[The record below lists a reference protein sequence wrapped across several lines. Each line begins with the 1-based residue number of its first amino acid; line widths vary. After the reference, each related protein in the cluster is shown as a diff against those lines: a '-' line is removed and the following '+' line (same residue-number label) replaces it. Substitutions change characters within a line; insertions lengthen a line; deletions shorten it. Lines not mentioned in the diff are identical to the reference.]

1 MKVIVCKDYDEMS
14 EEAAQ
19 IFIKQIQ
26 EKHDS
31 VLGLATGSSPIGMY
45 KELIKANN
53 DGAIDFKDVITF
65 NLDEYVGL
73 NKDHPASYYY
83 FMNENLFNHINIDK
97 KNTHIPHAEGADL
110 EKAAE
115 DYEESLSHYE
125 IDLQVLGV
133 GKNGHIGFNEPGDDL
148 SSVTYVQE
156 LSESTRVANSRF
168 FDDIDDVP
176 KFAITMGVGS
186 IFKAKKIVLIA
197 SGNQKSFAIDY
208 LLNSKKISSKV
219 PVSLLNLHPDVTVII
234 DEKLASLVIK

>member
-1 MKVIVCKDYDEMS
+1 MKLIVCKDYDEMS
-14 EEAAQ
+14 KEAAQ
-19 IFIKQIQ
+19 IFIEQI
-26 EKHDS
+26 KNKSNS

-45 KELIKANN
+45 KELIKANES
-53 DGAIDFKDVITF
+53 GSIDFKDVTTF

-73 NKDHPASYYY
+73 SKDHPASYYY

-97 KNTHIPHAEGADL
+97 NNTHIPNAKNNLD
-110 EKAAE
+110 KAAKE
-115 DYEESLSHYE
+115 YEEALSHYE

-186 IFKAKKIVLIA
+186 ILKAKKIVLIA
-197 SGNQKSFAIDY
+197 SGSQKSFAIDY
-208 LLNSKKISSKV
+208 LLNSNKISTKV
-219 PVSLLNLHPDVTVII
+219 PVSLLNLHKDVTVVI
-234 DEKLASLVIK
+234 DEKLANLVIK

>member
-1 MKVIVCKDYDEMS
+1 M
-14 EEAAQ
+14 
-19 IFIKQIQ
+19 
-26 EKHDS
+26 
-31 VLGLATGSSPIGMY
+31 
-45 KELIKANN
+45 
-53 DGAIDFKDVITF
+53 
-65 NLDEYVGL
+65 
-73 NKDHPASYYY
+73 
-83 FMNENLFNHINIDK
+83 
-97 KNTHIPHAEGADL
+97 
-110 EKAAE
+110 
-115 DYEESLSHYE
+115 
-125 IDLQVLGV
+125 LGV

>member
-1 MKVIVCKDYDEMS
+1 MKVIVCKDYDEIS
-14 EEAAQ
+14 RKAAQ

-45 KELIKANN
+45 KELIKANKE
-53 DGAIDFKDVITF
+53 GTIDFKDVITF

-73 NKDHPASYYY
+73 KKDHPASYYY

-97 KNTHIPHAEGADL
+97 KNTHIPHAENHELD
-110 EKAAE
+110 KAAKE
-115 DYEESLSHYE
+115 YEEMLSHYE

-148 SSVTYVQE
+148 SAVTYVQE

-197 SGNQKSFAIDY
+197 SGSQKSFAIDY

-219 PVSLLNLHPDVTVII
+219 PVSLLNLHQDVTVII

>member
-14 EEAAQ
+14 RKAAQ

-45 KELIKANN
+45 KELIKANKE
-53 DGAIDFKDVITF
+53 GTIDFKDVITF

-73 NKDHPASYYY
+73 KKDHPASYYY

-97 KNTHIPHAEGADL
+97 KNTHIPHAENHELD
-110 EKAAE
+110 KAAKE
-115 DYEESLSHYE
+115 YEEMLSHYE

-148 SSVTYVQE
+148 SAVTYVQE

-197 SGNQKSFAIDY
+197 SGSQKSFAIDY

-219 PVSLLNLHPDVTVII
+219 PVSLLNLHQDVTVII

>member
-1 MKVIVCKDYDEMS
+1 MNLIVCKDYDEMS
-14 EEAAQ
+14 REAAN

-26 EKHDS
+26 EKKDS

-45 KELIKANN
+45 KELIEANKA
-53 DGAIDFKDVITF
+53 GKIDFKDVITF

-73 NKDHPASYYY
+73 SKEHPASYYY

-97 KNTHIPHAEGADL
+97 KNTHIPHAENNNLD
-110 EKAAE
+110 KAAKE
-115 DYEESLSHYE
+115 YEQMLSNYE

-148 SSVTYVQE
+148 STITYVQE

-168 FDDIDDVP
+168 FDDLDDVP

-186 IFKAKKIVLIA
+186 IMKAKKIVLIA
-197 SGNQKSFAIDY
+197 SGAQKSFAIDY
-208 LLNSKKISSKV
+208 LLNSNKISSNV
-219 PVSLLNLHPDVTVII
+219 PVSLLKLHKDVTVII
-234 DEKLASLVIK
+234 DEKLASTVIK